1 MAAYASKD
9 YLAWL
14 MNPRWG
20 QIPSCGP
27 IICRSRDQDIWVGGR
42 HGEIINHLS
51 PTLVFLWSD
60 RQIRRTP
67 PSPVI
72 VCQQLVVMLFSAIG
86 KSSHPCERAF
96 QHVVDPDCAV
106 FPSARK
112 QRRATGIFGPSTC
125 ILGLL
130 ISRDSLEYKIRHT
143 MRHSCCRTVSR
154 A

>member
-42 HGEIINHLS
+42 HGEIINHS
-51 PTLVFLWSD
+51 TKSCD
-60 RQIRRTP
+60 R
-67 PSPVI
+67 
-72 VCQQLVVMLFSAIG
+72 
-86 KSSHPCERAF
+86 PCERAF

-125 ILGLL
+125 IHAAFMIGLGDCLDDFEGL
-130 ISRDSLEYKIRHT
+130 SLVPRCKFDK
-143 MRHSCCRTVSR
+143 
-154 A
+154 